1 MPQIFHES
9 PVFKDGDCISMFCQD
24 SLTEL
29 TVSFMVSRRCIE
41 NCSSC
46 VASKVLENGGIDLQQ
61 TQCKDNGCKTGHSSA
76 VKNTVAVFH
85 KTQLITYCDNSEN
98 SSSIIKNLLY
108 IRDFEPQIP
117 FCLPLHFFYLHFEL
131 IL

>member
-61 TQCKDNGCKTGHSSA
+61 TQCKDNGCKDRTFLSSKKYSCCFSQNA
-76 VKNTVAVFH
+76 AN
-85 KTQLITYCDNSEN
+85 
-98 SSSIIKNLLY
+98 NLL
-108 IRDFEPQIP
+108 
-117 FCLPLHFFYLHFEL
+117 
-131 IL
+131 